1 MRQGPGLLSF
11 ACLEKNVSIFFIF
24 LDCDI
29 HRIAAVKKNL
39 ITTISREYICS
50 EDYHADSTWDT
61 LIKNSILLTF
71 SITLCVLKHALR
83 VKNSILRNL

>member
-11 ACLEKNVSIFFIF
+11 ACLEKNVSTCIYFSFFLIV
-24 LDCDI
+24 I
-29 HRIAAVKKNL
+29 YTV

-50 EDYHADSTWDT
+50 GDYHADSTWDT